1 MKNPVLLKYAV
12 ASAGDSA
19 MYSYVNTFWLFYLT
33 TVSGIPPAAA
43 GSITAIGTIAHAVA
57 GPFFAGWSDR
67 SNHRLGKR
75 RPFLMYSALPLGF
88 FMCLMFTSLPVSGVF
103 HVIIPTLFGGVF
115 WILFAAFFIP
125 HLAWGAEIT
134 TDYNERTTIRT
145 FSFIMYTVGYILG
158 NVLPTISVEGFGE
171 SGMSETSSWLLT
183 TVIIAGAS
191 AGMILFT
198 GIAIRERSSAHS
210 TPMTKFSLKTLALDY
225 LQVLKLRPLRLL
237 IFVVIAYLTANAMV
251 VADRMYVFTFN
262 MGYSGSFISMLMLL
276 TGTLGI
282 VLAVPMLKLAQRYDK
297 RTMLIISLGAGGL
310 ITAAMRFVGVN
321 DTPSLIFLLCAYGV
335 TTVAYWQLIPAT
347 FYDICE
353 VDEYE
358 NHIKRAGTITSTLP
372 VAEAIAA
379 AIGMQA
385 LGIWLQFRGFVSGA
399 ATQSAEAL
407 DAIMDCFTL
416 APGVL
421 LVIAALIMIRFPIT
435 KHRFE
440 EIKAALAE
448 RHEAGNSA
456 GERAGDR
463 DEPVEKHDG
472 NTADITTPE

>member
-1 MKNPVLLKYAV
+1 MKNPVLPKYAI
-12 ASAGDSA
+12 ASIGDSA

-33 TVSGIPPAAA
+33 TVAGIPPAAA
-43 GSITAIGTIAHAVA
+43 GSITAIGTVAHAVA

-67 SNHRLGKR
+67 SNHKLGRR
-75 RPFLMYSALPLGF
+75 RPFLLYSALPLGF
-88 FMCLMFTSLPVSGVF
+88 FMCLMFTKLPLSGVF
-103 HVIIPTLFGGVF
+103 DVIVPTFFGVVF
-115 WILFAAFFIP
+115 WMLFAAFFIP

-145 FSFIMYTVGYILG
+145 FSFVMYTFGYILG
-158 NVLPTISVEGFGE
+158 NVLPTISVEGFDNN
-171 SGMSETSSWLLT
+171 GMSESTSWLLT

-191 AGMILFT
+191 AATILFT
-198 GIAIRERSSAHS
+198 GIAIRERSSAR
-210 TPMTKFSLKTLALDY
+210 TKPLTKFSLKALALDY
-225 LQVLKLRPLRLL
+225 WQVLKLRPLRLL
-237 IFVVIAYLTANAMV
+237 IFVVIAYLIANAMV
-251 VADRMYVFTFN
+251 VADRMYVFTFK

-297 RTMLIISLGAGGL
+297 RKMLIISLGAGGI
-310 ITAAMRFVGVN
+310 ITAARRFVGIS
-321 DTPSLIFLLCAYGV
+321 DLPSMIFLLCAYGV

-358 NHIKRAGTITSTLP
+358 NHVKRAGTITSTLP

-385 LGIWLQFRGFVSGA
+385 LGIWLQLRGFVSGA
-399 ATQSAEAL
+399 ETQSPEAL
-407 DAIMDCFTL
+407 DAITDCFTL

-421 LVIAALIMIRFPIT
+421 LVIAALIMTRFPIT

-448 RHEAGNSA
+448 RQ
-456 GERAGDR
+456 DK
-463 DEPVEKHDG
+463 D
-472 NTADITTPE
+472 

>member
-33 TVSGIPPAAA
+33 TVAGIPPAAA
-43 GSITAIGTIAHAVA
+43 GSITAIGAVAYALA

-67 SNHRLGKR
+67 SNHRLGRR
-75 RPFLMYSALPLGF
+75 RPFLIYSALPLGF
-88 FMCLMFTSLPVSGVF
+88 LMCLMFTKLPASGAF
-103 HVIIPTLFGGVF
+103 HVIVPTLLGVVF

-134 TDYNERTTIRT
+134 TDYNERTAIRT
-145 FSFIMYTVGYILG
+145 FSFVMYTVGYILG
-158 NVLPTISVEGFGE
+158 NVLPIISVEGFGE
-171 SGMSETSSWLLT
+171 NGMSETSSWLLT

-191 AGMILFT
+191 AAMILFT
-198 GIAIRERSSAHS
+198 GMAIRERPSPRSKPL
-210 TPMTKFSLKTLALDY
+210 TGFSLKALVFDY
-225 LQVLKLRPLRLL
+225 WQVLKLRPLRLL
-237 IFVVIAYLTANAMV
+237 IFVVVAYLIANALV
-251 VADRMYVFTFN
+251 TADRMYVFTFN
-262 MGYSGSFISMLMLL
+262 MGFSGSLISILMLL
-276 TGTLGI
+276 TGTLG
-282 VLAVPMLKLAQRYDK
+282 VALAVPMLKLAQRYDK
-297 RTMLIISLGAGGL
+297 RTMLIICLGAGGAV
-310 ITAAMRFVGVN
+310 TAAMRFVGVN
-321 DTPSLIFLLCAYGV
+321 DLPALVFLLCAYGV

-358 NHIKRAGTITSTLP
+358 NHVKRAGTITSTLP
-372 VAEAIAA
+372 VAQSIAA

-416 APGVL
+416 VPGVL
-421 LVIAALIMIRFPIT
+421 LVIAALIMVRFPIT
-435 KHRFE
+435 KRRFE

-448 RHEAGNSA
+448 RQDASDRDGDGVHDG
-456 GERAGDR
+456 GERSD
-463 DEPVEKHDG
+463 
-472 NTADITTPE
+472 DISDTPTRE

>member
-1 MKNPVLLKYAV
+1 
-12 ASAGDSA
+12 
-19 MYSYVNTFWLFYLT
+19 
-33 TVSGIPPAAA
+33 
-43 GSITAIGTIAHAVA
+43 
-57 GPFFAGWSDR
+57 
-67 SNHRLGKR
+67 
-75 RPFLMYSALPLGF
+75 MYSALPLGF

-103 HVIIPTLFGGVF
+103 NVVVPTLFGVVF

-145 FSFIMYTVGYILG
+145 FSFVMYTVGYILG
-158 NVLPTISVEGFGE
+158 NVLPTISVEGFGDN
-171 SGMSETSSWLLT
+171 GMSETSSWLLT
-183 TVIIAGAS
+183 TAIIAGAS

-198 GIAIRERSSAHS
+198 GIAIRERSSAHAK
-210 TPMTKFSLKTLALDY
+210 PLTKFSLKALVLDY

-237 IFVVIAYLTANAMV
+237 IFVVIAYLIANALV
-251 VADRMYVFTFN
+251 VADRMYVFTFK

-297 RTMLIISLGAGGL
+297 RKMLIISLGAGGI
-310 ITAAMRFVGVN
+310 ITAAMRFVGIN
-321 DTPSLIFLLCAYGV
+321 DLPSLIFLLCAYGV

-358 NHIKRAGTITSTLP
+358 NHVKRAGTITSTLP

-399 ATQSAEAL
+399 ATQSPEAL
-407 DAIMDCFTL
+407 DAIMDCFTF

-421 LVIAALIMIRFPIT
+421 LVVAALIMIRFPIT

-440 EIKAALAE
+440 EIKTALAE
-448 RHEAGNSA
+448 RQVAGGGASGSVGDDNEPA
-456 GERAGDR
+456 GT
-463 DEPVEKHDG
+463 HDG
-472 NTADITTPE
+472 AMTDTTTPE